1 MRILLSVTVLL
12 CAAVP
17 ALAQSACSEPP
28 TPRSVDGAN
37 VNADQLRAAVA
48 VVKDFLA
55 QSDVYQNCLVGEL
68 EAARTQAGTESH
80 APDPGLERLASQTHA
95 RLAANQRT
103 KEKVGAE
110 INAAIAV
117 FKKTHN

>member
-17 ALAQSACSEPP
+17 ALAQPACTEPP
-28 TPRSVDGAN
+28 MPRSVDGAN

-48 VVKDFLA
+48 AAKDFIA

-68 EAARTQAGTESH
+68 DAAKTQAGTEGH
-80 APDPGLERLASQTHA
+80 ALDPGLERCQPDACQAGRQPEDQGKGRRRDQRRHR
-95 RLAANQRT
+95 RLQ
-103 KEKVGAE
+103 E
-110 INAAIAV
+110 NA
-117 FKKTHN
+117 